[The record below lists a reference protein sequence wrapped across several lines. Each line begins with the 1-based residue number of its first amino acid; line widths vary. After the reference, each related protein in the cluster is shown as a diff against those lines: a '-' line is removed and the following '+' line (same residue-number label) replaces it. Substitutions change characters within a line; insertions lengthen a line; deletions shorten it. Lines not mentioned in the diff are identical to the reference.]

1 MSEAAFQALADPH
14 RRAIL
19 RLVRDRPR
27 SVNEIAGQFEITQ
40 QAVSAHL
47 KVLRDAGLVAVRPQ
61 GQRRLYVVRPEGLE
75 GLRDFLAEFWPA
87 SLQRL
92 KEAVES
98 GEGGVP
104 RESGTS
110 VESAEAGDGG

>member
-1 MSEAAFQALADPH
+1 MLSAMTEAAFHALADPN

-19 RLVRDRPR
+19 RLVRDHPR
-27 SVNEIAGQFEITQ
+27 SVNEIAERFDITQ
-40 QAVSAHL
+40 QAVSQHL

-61 GQRRLYVVRPEGLE
+61 GQRRLYVVRPEGLTE
-75 GLRDFLAEFWPA
+75 LRDFLDEFWPD

-98 GEGGVP
+98 G
-104 RESGTS
+104 
-110 VESAEAGDGG
+110 DGG